1 MVPGMFSTPP
11 PIGQPSDSP
20 REARAGG
27 EDKSSDAMLV
37 AFAVFLAG
45 IVGFLGFLIAGSLIP
60 RAATPLRVLALT
72 WFAVFGI
79 WHLRTSAKIS

>member
-1 MVPGMFSTPP
+1 MFSTPP
-11 PIGQPSDSP
+11 PIVRRSDAP
-20 REARAGG
+20 REAGDSG
-27 EDKSSDAMLV
+27 EDQSYDAMLI

-60 RAATPLRVLALT
+60 RAATPLRVLALI
-72 WFAVFGI
+72 WFAVFGL